1 MQQIDRPTRSS
12 GRSSGFTLSE
22 LLLVIAIIS
31 VIAGLSGGLYVKTYE
46 KLLVEKAARQFL
58 LTARYARIVAVQKQ
72 TPYELQMD
80 TENQGF
86 VLATTQW
93 NEEAGQ
99 TEKILVR
106 NYYCR
111 PVAFEGDVQFED
123 IQMTESTFEPE
134 EGLRIVF
141 KPNGS
146 AETAVVQIGNGKHH
160 YTVAIAAA
168 TGKASFY
175 AGTIKESKP
184 ATIDLD
190 AL

>member
-1 MQQIDRPTRSS
+1 MQRIGRPYRSTAAA
-12 GRSSGFTLSE
+12 GGFTLSE

-31 VIAGLSGGLYVKTYE
+31 VVAGLSGGLYVKTYE
-46 KLLVEKAARQFL
+46 KLLVEKAAQQFL
-58 LTARYARIVAVQKQ
+58 LTARYARIVAVEKQ
-72 TPYELQMD
+72 TPYELELDM
-80 TENQGF
+80 ENQGF
-86 VLATTQW
+86 VLTTTQW
-93 NEEAGQ
+93 NEQTGQ

-111 PVAFEGDVQFED
+111 PVAFEGDVQFENV
-123 IQMTESTFEPE
+123 QMTETTHDPE

-146 AETAVVQIGNGKHH
+146 AEPAVVQIGNGTHH

-168 TGKASFY
+168 TGKVTLY
-175 AGTIKESKP
+175 AGTVSESKP
-184 ATIDLD
+184 TTIDLD